1 MKKINNLLKL
11 IILTCMSIFF
21 GISCTEDS
29 PNEINTEK
37 NAADIQE
44 YISKLNYNPE
54 QMLNI
59 QETGGEESAREVL
72 QDTSSEITEGNFTTI
87 CRQTTYNLK
96 KNFDQV
102 AILRP
107 TTGIVWAG
115 ALVKGNESL
124 MDGIPEPIG
133 IERAPITLSI
143 NLPGMG
149 ANGTRTVTNPAASSV
164 QAAID
169 SSLEWWNNNAY
180 VDGYVNAAN
189 SSFHLGTSYSSKQL
203 SLDVDLNAEW
213 ASGSVS
219 TQFNY
224 FSSEKKKVVMAVFK
238 QAFYDVIFDT
248 PTSPEKVFSEDAS
261 VDRVKNIIDDAV
273 APAYI
278 KSVTYG
284 RIIMFRME
292 STSSYKSADV
302 EAAFRY
308 AAGFSV
314 DGNLKT
320 TYEEILTESSID
332 LVTIGGNAAVATE
345 PISSTGG
352 NANSIL
358 DKVRGI
364 ISGENAVYSKDN
376 PGVPIAY
383 SVFYLKD
390 NSLAK
395 LGYTTEYTANE
406 CVTTQNSNTI
416 SVYLGNFTAIK
427 DCDGI
432 EGAGDFKF
440 TVQVLNENNVNL
452 ATAYTKSLTLSDPS
466 SFLINLTKTFTLP
479 KQLGK
484 KFTIKLTCYEYDK
497 SVFGVTYNDSRM
509 NGAVASGVHSYNND
523 GTWSSTTPSSRSIE
537 IGKGTDCNVRLHY
550 SITIQ

>member
-452 ATAYTKSLTLSDPS
+452 AAAYTKSLTLSDPS